1 MSEER
6 FRERLQGVVDSVGR
20 LRQVVVLPDSDVVR
34 DSTIQRFEFTFEV
47 TWKALK
53 HYLEHQGL
61 VCSGPRSALRQ
72 AFQSGLIPSEEESDR
87 WMELLEDRNSTS
99 HAYNSALAARI

>member
-53 HYLEHQGL
+53 HYLEH
-61 VCSGPRSALRQ
+61 
-72 AFQSGLIPSEEESDR
+72 
-87 WMELLEDRNSTS
+87 
-99 HAYNSALAARI
+99 